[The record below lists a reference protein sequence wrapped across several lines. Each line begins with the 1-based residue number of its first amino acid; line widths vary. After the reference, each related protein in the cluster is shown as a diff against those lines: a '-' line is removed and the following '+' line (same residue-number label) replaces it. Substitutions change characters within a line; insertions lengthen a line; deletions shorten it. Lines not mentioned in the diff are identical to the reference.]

1 MTSNGILLIVLFCVA
16 VTTGMNYSWREVEDL
31 SNANMSVPTGQN
43 QRRQANNVWR
53 LMTQIFDGSE
63 EEALEF
69 CLQKCGKSNVT
80 DSEILNSVSQNLSYL
95 SGKLN
100 PTVTILTYFAFNDIN
115 IS

>member
-1 MTSNGILLIVLFCVA
+1 MNLGLIGYMTKIIILLVVLLCVE
-16 VTTGMNYSWREVEDL
+16 VTTGMNHSWREVEEL
-31 SNANMSVPTGQN
+31 SNANMSTPTGQN

-69 CLQKCGKSNVT
+69 CLKKCGKSNVK

-95 SGKLN
+95 SAKLN
-100 PTVTILTYFAFNDIN
+100 STVTILN
-115 IS
+115 